1 MGQVSKIS
9 GSSSQ
14 DTPERPDWR
23 ISVYITIRR
32 VCARP
37 HAFYTIWVFVIF
49 QEVYKFNFKIQI
61 NLNFS
66 SVNLRVFGLKP
77 KNPILGKSIK
87 SSLSPNSSI
96 SRVTRTCTRLV
107 F

>member
-9 GSSSQ
+9 GNSSQ

-66 SVNLRVFGLKP
+66 SVNLPVFGLKP
-77 KNPILGKSIK
+77 KNRFLLEFSGITYGFLD
-87 SSLSPNSSI
+87 
-96 SRVTRTCTRLV
+96 
-107 F
+107 